1 MVERSRILPSLPERD
16 IEISDCWSAD
26 LQLRVVPRRTWAVPM
41 VELDGLGVSL
51 VAAVISS
58 SMAEVDPPDECHVTL
73 GRGGVADDNELLV
86 VRAASPHSLVEQ
98 HFPAC
103 LGDLEG
109 ETPIVLRAEREPIT
123 VRTPEQPADV
133 SATSAQTCKEC
144 RNRRTAIGHLL
155 VPVSSPVGKAHLLVG
170 PETRDDCGQASKIRG
185 TLHQELDM
193 VAFGPRDT
201 PWPTRVDPGRRV
213 ASFFG

>member
-26 LQLRVVPRRTWAVPM
+26 FQLRVVPRRTWAVPM
-41 VELDGLGVSL
+41 VELDGLTVSL
-51 VAAVISS
+51 VAAVISA
-58 SMAEVDPPDECHVTL
+58 SMAEVDPPDECHVTV
-73 GRGGVADDNELLV
+73 GGGGVADDNELLV

-103 LGDLEG
+103 LGDLDG

-123 VRTPEQPADV
+123 VGTPEQPADV
-133 SATSAQTCKEC
+133 SATSAQICNEC
-144 RNRRTAIGHLL
+144 RNRRTVIGDLL
-155 VPVSSPVGKAHLLVG
+155 VSVPSPVGKAHLPIR

-185 TLHQELDM
+185 TLHKELDM
-193 VAFGPRDT
+193 VAFGPGDAR
-201 PWPTRVDPGRRV
+201 WPTRVNPGRRV